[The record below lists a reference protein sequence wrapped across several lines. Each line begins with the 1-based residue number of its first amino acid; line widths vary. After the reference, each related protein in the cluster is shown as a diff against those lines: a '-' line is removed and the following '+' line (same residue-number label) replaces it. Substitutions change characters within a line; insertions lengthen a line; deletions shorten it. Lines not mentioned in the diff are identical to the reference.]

1 MTQPSAAPPRS
12 SPLGENLKFAGL
24 VLATV
29 LVAYLT
35 YRILLPFLP
44 AITWAIALS
53 IVARPLHRRLQK
65 KIHNQSL
72 CAGITVLVIT
82 VALVLPIALL
92 TQQVVS
98 QAADLARTLSSPE
111 GRQKLLQPIMSQPK
125 LAEAV
130 QWLQARMDISD
141 QAQAI
146 FGSAGSAVPG
156 AFLGSLAGLAQLA
169 IALFTMFFLLRDLDH
184 FVGGLRGLVPL
195 SDPDTEAIIT
205 RVTETIDASV
215 RGRVLIALIQ
225 GALGGLMFWFLGLP
239 GPVLW
244 GAVMAL
250 FALVPMLGAFVVWLP
265 AAVFLLATGHA
276 VKAIVL
282 VGWGALVIG
291 TADNVL
297 YPMLVGKD
305 LRLHTVTIFFSV
317 LGAVAVFGASGLV
330 IGPVVFALADALIDI
345 WGGRV
350 ARDNRTASREIVAT
364 PQSELTGEVKAR

>member
-1 MTQPSAAPPRS
+1 MTQPSAAPPESRR
-12 SPLGENLKFAGL
+12 PLGENLRFAGL

-44 AITWAIALS
+44 ALTWAIALS
-53 IVARPLHRRLQK
+53 IVARPLHRWLQK

-82 VALVLPIALL
+82 VALVLPLALL

-111 GRQKLLQPIMSQPK
+111 GRQKLLQPIMSQPR

-141 QAQAI
+141 QAQTI

-156 AFLGSLAGLAQLA
+156 AFLGSLAGLGQLA

-184 FVGGLRGLVPL
+184 FVGGLSGLVPL
-195 SDPDTEAIIT
+195 SDADTEAVIK
-205 RVTETIDASV
+205 RVKDTIDASI

-239 GPVLW
+239 VPVLW

-250 FALVPMLGAFVVWLP
+250 FALVPMLGAFVVWVP
-265 AAVFLLATGHA
+265 AAIFLLVTGHMA
-276 VKAIVL
+276 KAAIL
-282 VGWGALVIG
+282 VGWGAVVIG

-305 LRLHTVTIFFSV
+305 LRLHTLAIFFSV

-350 ARDNRTASREIVAT
+350 ARENRAASRDVVT
-364 PQSELTGEVKAR
+364 PHQPLAMK

>member
-1 MTQPSAAPPRS
+1 MTQSSTAPPESRR
-12 SPLGENLKFAGL
+12 PLGENLKFAGL
-24 VLATV
+24 VVATA

-35 YRILLPFLP
+35 YKILLPFLP
-44 AITWAIALS
+44 ALTWAIALS
-53 IVARPLHRRLQK
+53 IVARPLHRWLQK

-111 GRQKLLQPIMSQPK
+111 SRQKLLQPIMSQPK
-125 LAEAV
+125 LAEAFR
-130 QWLQARMDISD
+130 WLQGHMDINE
-141 QAQAI
+141 QAQTV
-146 FGSAGSAVPG
+146 FGNAGSAVPG
-156 AFLGSLAGLAQLA
+156 AFLGSLAGLGQLA

-195 SDPDTEAIIT
+195 SDADTEAVIK
-205 RVTETIDASV
+205 RVKDTIDASV

-239 GPVLW
+239 VPVLW

-250 FALVPMLGAFVVWLP
+250 FALVPMLGAFVVWVP
-265 AAVFLLATGHA
+265 AAIILLVTGHA
-276 VKAIVL
+276 AKAAIL
-282 VGWGALVIG
+282 VGWGAVVIG

-305 LRLHTVTIFFSV
+305 LRLHTLAIFFSV

-330 IGPVVFALADALIDI
+330 VGPVVFALADALIDI

-350 ARDNRTASREIVAT
+350 AREDRGGSQDMVA
-364 PQSELTGEVKAR
+364 PQSALRDEVKAH